1 MTVSSEANYIE
12 YNGDGVTTTFP
23 IPFYFILNSDISA
36 QIADADGNI
45 TDLTYGV
52 DYSVSGA
59 GSSSGGSAT
68 MNTAYASG
76 YKILF
81 YREPPATQE
90 TAYYENGKFPAKSH
104 EKALDKLTMLI
115 QSCFTGLGLALR
127 KPSILANYYDAL
139 GNKIRNLQDPSD
151 AQDAATKSYVD
162 VNVEGSKDYSDSLFI
177 RTLRVPEDSI
187 NILPYA
193 AERRGMV
200 HTYDAATG
208 QPLLIPAGQLSIGD
222 ILNLFSAD
230 GLKYIGQCGN
240 MSELRSLPFL
250 ALGQQVFLKEHTA
263 GQKMGG
269 GIWYCHSLTND
280 SGYVDDNGCQIIT
293 NAGQVLRR
301 KDVHNLYSDM
311 FGLGPGGDFDSVI
324 QNMFK
329 ASRTFNIEE
338 AWITHAGRAN
348 PKYRSLGGNVFDL
361 SDGMSFYIR
370 CVGLGR
376 FGATIVHAG
385 NSKCIRFIRNR
396 LTGLEFWVSG
406 GVEGLRIVG
415 QGDSFT
421 GTNNYSGATAIEV
434 SDLWGATLKSI
445 FISGYTGNTGGAAI
459 SLYNDTG
466 WTEGTIMEDIV
477 VRQSVNGLWMH
488 RNTAAGNTA
497 TDSFFKTQANLDINA
512 GVSGTGINFIRLGDG
527 TSAGKCLLYGHEIKL
542 TGWMSNGSWHNGILV
557 TDYSSCINGLIH
569 FNFDGYGLSSSATSE
584 VLHLIRLGGTNA
596 IFDCDVKNTSGQ
608 SDGYGLSMLTL
619 IMNTCLYLDDPNVF
633 NGTVSRGRP
642 LVRAK
647 GMCIKFS
654 GTFTQAEC
662 IAGATYSLSA
672 LLPGTKFRIR
682 LTSRQENSQYQLLTQ
697 EWEVHV
703 RGTDYPCIVRP
714 ILNAAN
720 LSSTSAQ
727 AVTVVSPETKS
738 SFLTSVTLNAA
749 QTQQNSLF
757 GTSLT
762 LTNGQANNAVGY
774 SANSG
779 RKINFVLPAD
789 SDATQDMPYFVELEM
804 M

>member
-1 MTVSSEANYIE
+1 MPQRYNTGNSRPSNSMKDLNDNALAFDDYINSES
-12 YNGDGVTTTFP
+12 DTF
-23 IPFYFILNSDISA
+23 IDRLGATRRTRFKMDLDYDNQMAVHESVFELAQADKEDRFQGFLNS
-36 QIADADGNI
+36 
-45 TDLTYGV
+45 
-52 DYSVSGA
+52 
-59 GSSSGGSAT
+59 
-68 MNTAYASG
+68 SG
-76 YKILF
+76 YVFLGN
-81 YREPPATQE
+81 
-90 TAYYENGKFPAKSH
+90 YENGPFQFSARNQYIRYNNQYYRLNAATDVGFITSGTTAASFANDVTH
-104 EKALDKLTMLI
+104 FVLMEGDTLRQNLG
-115 QSCFTGLGLALR
+115 SSEGLGLVGQCSSLADLR
-127 KPSILANYYDAL
+127 
-139 GNKIRNLQDPSD
+139 G
-151 AQDAATKSYVD
+151 
-162 VNVEGSKDYSDSLFI
+162 VEFLS
-177 RTLRVPEDSI
+177 
-187 NILPYA
+187 
-193 AERRGMV
+193 
-200 HTYDAATG
+200 TG
-208 QPLLIPAGQLSIGD
+208 QQI
-222 ILNLFSAD
+222 F
-230 GLKYIGQCGN
+230 
-240 MSELRSLPFL
+240 LR
-250 ALGQQVFLKEHTA
+250 EHTV
-263 GQKMGG
+263 GQGMGG
-269 GIWYCHSLTND
+269 GIWYCHSLTSD

-406 GVEGLRIVG
+406 GVEGVRIVG

-421 GTNNYSGATAIEV
+421 GTNHYSGATAIEV

-512 GVSGTGINFIRLGDG
+512 GVSGTNINFIRLGDG

-642 LVRAK
+642 IVRAK

-654 GTFTQAEC
+654 GTFTQTEC

-714 ILNAAN
+714 ILNPAN
-720 LSSTSAQ
+720 VSSTREGAN
-727 AVTVVSPETKS
+727 K
-738 SFLTSVTLNAA
+738 FL
-749 QTQQNSLF
+749 
-757 GTSLT
+757 
-762 LTNGQANNAVGY
+762 
-774 SANSG
+774 
-779 RKINFVLPAD
+779 I
-789 SDATQDMPYFVELEM
+789 
-804 M
+804 